1 MPAATKA
8 KPLIPLKTKDVEA
21 KFPVIPTVDDKNIYV
36 GAIQGSGVFI
46 ATELMA
52 VLYKSLDIED
62 DLNGIISVGSR
73 KKLSYKNGEFYL
85 GKEKASIETTDKSYT
100 VRMLIE
106 GYMQSE
112 GDALSGNV
120 LEELLNRRHVVF
132 RPYLSFIDKYENAK
146 FSIMK
151 TLAEN
156 YNNSVLKIENDEWV
170 VLIAVDTIPEG
181 YIFDFAFYD
190 ALSIV
195 GSKPFRIGFDSYGR
209 LAFFSIDTAVIVPDV
224 VNKGLVGLCT
234 QVALG
239 KDEANCGIVIS
250 KELDKVMVL
259 CSEYYLNITDKISN
273 LLDKK
278 LTSTPVVN
286 EIATGKCK
294 WQKASDQ
301 KLIDLN
307 GIELML
313 VAECKELEGYKKDN
327 IKVIIEKK

>member
-1 MPAATKA
+1 MPATTKA

-21 KFPVIPTVDDKNIYV
+21 KFPIIPTVDDKNIYV

-52 VLYKSLDIED
+52 VLYKNLNIED
-62 DLNGIISVGSR
+62 DLNGIISVGGR

-85 GKEKASIETTDKSYT
+85 GKEKVSIKTADKSYT
-100 VRMLIE
+100 IRMLME
-106 GYMQSE
+106 GYLQSDGE
-112 GDALSGNV
+112 LLGGNV
-120 LEELLNRRHVVF
+120 LKELLSRRHIVF
-132 RPYLSFIDKYENAK
+132 RPYLSFIDKYKNAK

-181 YIFDFAFYD
+181 YTSSLAFYD

-195 GSKPFRIGFDSYGR
+195 GSKPFRVGFDSYGR
-209 LAFFSIDTAVIVPDV
+209 LAFFSTDTAVIVPDI
-224 VNKGLVGLCT
+224 VNKDLAGLCT
-234 QVALG
+234 QITLG

-259 CSEYYLNITDKISN
+259 CGEYYLNITDKIGS

-294 WQKASDQ
+294 WQKASEQ
-301 KLIDLN
+301 KIINLS